1 LLQHAGLAPPPDQ
14 GHALLQYTKFR
25 GHDIAAGVEI
35 LVGAPGSTVSS
46 TSSRKRPNDEEL
58 VEQITSGE
66 SCTLVDEPAGGTR
79 LTAAGFIA
87 TSPMNPQLSKL
98 VGAGLETFESG
109 AGSSCING
117 FGRKFF
123 DDQSK
128 AVTTAALLYGA
139 KMASLQQGGQ
149 LQYTNNS
156 CNSQTAAAAARLDI
170 SDSASDLHLS
180 PLVIRGN
187 KIRRTSTTRHGTAT
201 DPQSIAART
210 RREKFSDRI
219 RILQTLVPNGERL
232 DTVSTLGQ
240 TLEYVR
246 FLQHQVWEFYNGG
259 GSNPA
264 AVDAH
269 DDDHERPEAAAASAA
284 ANQSSKNIMSE
295 KWKQF
300 KEHIIAAQ
308 IVA

>member
-1 LLQHAGLAPPPDQ
+1 M
-14 GHALLQYTKFR
+14 
-25 GHDIAAGVEI
+25 GV
-35 LVGAPGSTVSS
+35 PGSTVSS
-46 TSSRKRPNDEEL
+46 TSSRKRTNDEEL

-79 LTAAGFIA
+79 LTASAFMA
-87 TSPMNPQLSKL
+87 TSPMNPQLSK
-98 VGAGLETFESG
+98 VAGAGLETFESG
-109 AGSSCING
+109 AGSSCVNG

-123 DDQSK
+123 DDQST

-156 CNSQTAAAAARLDI
+156 CNSQTTTTATATLDL

-246 FLQHQVWEFYNGG
+246 FLQHQVREFYNGG

-269 DDDHERPEAAAASAA
+269 DDDHERPEAAAAD
-284 ANQSSKNIMSE
+284 QSSKNIMPE